1 MTGIEEANRLA
12 AQRILDG
19 TPYLMGIGRAD
30 EVIPGMKANLILHAG
45 PPIEWSR
52 MSGPL
57 RGAVIGGLLFEG
69 LAKDER
75 EATALVE
82 RGRVQFAPCHK
93 PPSSIVSIRLM

>member
-45 PPIEWSR
+45 RLSN
-52 MSGPL
+52 
-57 RGAVIGGLLFEG
+57 
-69 LAKDER
+69 
-75 EATALVE
+75 
-82 RGRVQFAPCHK
+82 GRACPARCAEQ
-93 PPSSIVSIRLM
+93 